1 LSVPLI
7 RCLRPKQ
14 WIKNLFLFA
23 GLMFTLDQGHPL
35 QSWLRA
41 GMGFF
46 VFSFLSA
53 AVYLINDIADVERDR
68 RHPTKRFRP
77 IAAGELSIPFA
88 AVFASILATT
98 TIATAFSLGTPF
110 GGVAAGYFLMTLAY
124 TFWLKHVVIVDLLTI
139 AMGFVLRAVA
149 GAVVVD
155 VQVSPWLLVCTTLLA
170 LFLGLTKRRA
180 EIVALPAGGAGQH
193 RKILEEYTPDMLDQM
208 INVVMSCTLM
218 AYALYTFTS
227 KTAEGH
233 VSMMATIP
241 FVIYGLFRYL
251 YLVHQKNAGGNIA
264 TDLLEDRPLIIDI
277 VLWALACAYIM
288 LAAP

>member
-1 LSVPLI
+1 ML

-35 QSWLRA
+35 QSWLKV
-41 GMGFF
+41 GMAFF

-53 AVYLINDIADVERDR
+53 AVYIINDIADVERDR
-68 RHPTKRFRP
+68 QHPKKRYRP
-77 IAAGELSIPFA
+77 IAAGEIPIRLA
-88 AVFASILATT
+88 AIFASILAVA
-98 TIATAFSLGTPF
+98 TIATGFTLGAPF
-110 GGVAAGYFLMTLAY
+110 GSVAAGYFLLTLAY

-155 VQVSPWLLVCTTLLA
+155 VEVSPWLLVCTTLLA
-170 LFLGLTKRRA
+170 LFLGLTKRRSELA
-180 EIVALPAGGAGQH
+180 QYGAGQH
-193 RKILEEYTPDMLDQM
+193 RKILEEYTPEMLDQM
-208 INVVMSCTLM
+208 ISVVMSCTLM

-227 KTAEGH
+227 KTAKGH

-251 YLVHQKNAGGNIA
+251 YLVHHNNAGGSIA
-264 TDLLEDRPLIIDI
+264 TDLLEDRPMIIDI
-277 VLWALACAYIM
+277 VLWAMACAYIM
-288 LAAP
+288 LAAK